1 MRVNTIENYIIL
13 CYNLPKITNNYF
25 KNNFIEQDYMKMKKT
40 VFICFAAED
49 RYDIAE
55 PIVYHL
61 KNYGIEVWY
70 DRQSLLLG
78 DNRKQKNLIEG
89 ASQCNYAILIL
100 SKNTLDS
107 TCAMEE
113 IGIIKE
119 RYITENLIVFPVL
132 YELSP
137 EDIPCEI
144 QWVKELIFKEINRV
158 SGTRQICNH
167 SACKIT
173 GDILCKLKYLNFK
186 AIINIEI
193 DGIPNQIN
201 FLLNAYQQID
211 AQNLNARI
219 ALLYAT
225 YLVITALQLKCNN
238 YNYKLVSKICERLF
252 SETRLNLNI
261 DYREVWLLENSISIL
276 INEVY
281 PIKNLK

>member
-1 MRVNTIENYIIL
+1 M
-13 CYNLPKITNNYF
+13 
-25 KNNFIEQDYMKMKKT
+25 
-40 VFICFAAED
+40 
-49 RYDIAE
+49 
-55 PIVYHL
+55 
-61 KNYGIEVWY
+61 
-70 DRQSLLLG
+70 
-78 DNRKQKNLIEG
+78 
-89 ASQCNYAILIL
+89 
-100 SKNTLDS
+100 
-107 TCAMEE
+107 
-113 IGIIKE
+113 
-119 RYITENLIVFPVL
+119 
-132 YELSP
+132 
-137 EDIPCEI
+137 
-144 QWVKELIFKEINRV
+144 

-167 SACKIT
+167 IACKIT
-173 GDILCKLKYLNFK
+173 GDILCKLKYLNFQ
-186 AIINIEI
+186 AIINNEI

-238 YNYKLVSKICERLF
+238 YNYKLVSKIFERLF

>member
-1 MRVNTIENYIIL
+1 
-13 CYNLPKITNNYF
+13 
-25 KNNFIEQDYMKMKKT
+25 
-40 VFICFAAED
+40 
-49 RYDIAE
+49 
-55 PIVYHL
+55 
-61 KNYGIEVWY
+61 
-70 DRQSLLLG
+70 
-78 DNRKQKNLIEG
+78 
-89 ASQCNYAILIL
+89 
-100 SKNTLDS
+100 
-107 TCAMEE
+107 MEE

-167 SACKIT
+167 IACKIT
-173 GDILCKLKYLNFK
+173 GDILCKLKYLNFQ
-186 AIINIEI
+186 AIINNEI

-238 YNYKLVSKICERLF
+238 YNYKLVSKIFERLF